1 VIQVCFVPMPA
12 IWVDRVEPRFWGG
25 QLPSWAPARAGDV
38 CGSVFGEEP
47 RGTLLLV
54 YLPVSAW
61 KGVPQPLILND

>member
-1 VIQVCFVPMPA
+1 
-12 IWVDRVEPRFWGG
+12 
-25 QLPSWAPARAGDV
+25 LPSWAAGRRPV
-38 CGSVFGEEP
+38 PVMFAAECLGRNP

>member
-1 VIQVCFVPMPA
+1 MPMPA
-12 IWVDRVEPRFWGG
+12 IWVDRVEPRVWGG
-25 QLPSWAPARAGDV
+25 QLPSWAAGRRPV
-38 CGSVFGEEP
+38 PVMFAAECLGRNP